1 MYQRVSINLQ
11 NLILSMSDALDLAS
25 PALSQ
30 HQLRTAFIAWE
41 MSKAVGLP
49 PGETGNLFIASLL
62 HDIGALSLEEK
73 IGVHDGSYQDVVVH
87 PKLGALVLRRMP
99 FFESAADVISM
110 HHADWETVRERSAE
124 SAVRLSQ
131 ILHLADLA
139 ERLIDRSKYI
149 LFQNQDILG
158 RIQAR
163 SGTEIDP
170 AQIDVFRSISD
181 REDFWLDL
189 VSPRLYSLLLHDG
202 PIHGIEIDLKNLKP
216 ISEMF
221 RNVID
226 FRSRFTATHSTGV
239 ATAAS
244 ELSKCYGLT
253 EMEVGLMEV
262 AGNFHDVGKMV
273 IPNAILDKP
282 DRLIPSEVAVMRQHT
297 YFTYMVMNTI
307 GGILQIAEW
316 AAFHHERLDGTGY
329 PFHLDGE
336 NLNIGSR
343 IMAVADIFTAL
354 TEDRPYRKGLSQT
367 EVLAIL
373 RDWSAKNYIDSGV
386 LNTLQAN
393 FEQVSSVTQKRQAE
407 IKEFY
412 EQDFLLR

>member
-1 MYQRVSINLQ
+1 MYQKISINLQ
-11 NLILSMSDALDLAS
+11 NLILSLSDALDLAS
-25 PALSQ
+25 PELSQ

-41 MSKAVGLP
+41 MGKTLGLP
-49 PGETGNLFIASLL
+49 SGETGNLFAAALL

-73 IGVHDGSYQDVVVH
+73 IGIHNGSYEETVIH
-87 PKLGALVLRRMP
+87 PKIGALVLRQMP
-99 FFESAADVISM
+99 FFTSAADIIAL
-110 HHADWETVRERSAE
+110 HHTSWGILRERSAE
-124 SAVRLSQ
+124 SIVRSSQ
-131 ILHLADLA
+131 MLHLADQV
-139 ERLIDRSKYI
+139 ERSIDRSKYI
-149 LFQNQDILG
+149 LFQNHDILT
-158 RIQAR
+158 RIEAD
-163 SGTEIDP
+163 SGKEFDP
-170 AQIDVFRSISD
+170 AQIEVFRSIAR

-189 VSPRLYSLLLHDG
+189 VSPRLYSLLLHEG
-202 PIHGIEIDLKNLKP
+202 PIHDVEIGLTNLRP

-226 FRSRFTATHSTGV
+226 FRSHFTATHSTGV
-239 ATAAS
+239 ATAAA

-253 EMEVGLMEV
+253 ELEVGLMEV

-282 DRLIPSEVAVMRQHT
+282 DRLTPAELAVMRQHT

-329 PFHLDGE
+329 PFHINEGQ
-336 NLNIGSR
+336 LNIGSR

-354 TEDRPYRKGLSQT
+354 TEDRPYRKGLGRA

-373 RDWSAKNYIDSGV
+373 QDWSAKHFIDSGV
-386 LNTLQAN
+386 LTTLKTN
-393 FEQVSSVTQKRQAE
+393 FDRISSVTQERQAE

-412 EQDFLLR
+412 EHDFVVR